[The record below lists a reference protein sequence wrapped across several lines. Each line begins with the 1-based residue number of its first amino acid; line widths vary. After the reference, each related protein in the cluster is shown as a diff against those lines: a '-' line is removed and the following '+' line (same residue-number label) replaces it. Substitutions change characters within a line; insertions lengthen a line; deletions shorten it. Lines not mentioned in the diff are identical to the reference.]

1 MPHKVGDIAKLVKRE
16 QQTIRD
22 WTDRFQ
28 AHLSPGANPGTG
40 KTRIYSDDDRA
51 VMVAIRQGLDEGL
64 SLDEI
69 DISLASGGVEKVDAE
84 LFIQQQQL
92 NSPETRAAMARFYE
106 TQLDT
111 LRTDK
116 AALQERVESLLQ
128 EIGELRGQVKTA
140 GIDKVIELE
149 RKLAVTEYQL
159 DQAIKPYLLMRLFQH
174 YYWKGYFQ
182 FL

>member
-1 MPHKVGDIAKLVKRE
+1 
-16 QQTIRD
+16 
-22 WTDRFQ
+22 
-28 AHLSPGANPGTG
+28 
-40 KTRIYSDDDRA
+40 
-51 VMVAIRQGLDEGL
+51 
-64 SLDEI
+64 
-69 DISLASGGVEKVDAE
+69 
-84 LFIQQQQL
+84 
-92 NSPETRAAMARFYE
+92 MARFYE

-159 DQAIKPYLLMRLFQH
+159 DQARKQA
-174 YYWKGYFQ
+174 GQ
-182 FL
+182 GEQDSSQDA